1 MPETNT
7 EKWFI
12 ETSELKHMNRNDVDT
27 LKAYLSR
34 KTHHPKKS

>member
-1 MPETNT
+1 MPE
-7 EKWFI
+7 EKTGKWRI
-12 ETSELKHMNRNDVDT
+12 EAGELKRMNINDVDT